1 MDNVNKILLILVL
14 IASTLFVG
22 CVESGGEVVVVQ
34 DRSEWSFDLLK
45 GVVYDVDLWV
55 KNEAD
60 VSKSA
65 RVTVELLV
73 QNTGEVRDSQTQ
85 TVNLESGETKQLTFT
100 LDGEDG
106 IEYEYSYYVN
116 EL

>member
-1 MDNVNKILLILVL
+1 MKNENKILLILAL
-14 IASTLFVG
+14 IASSLFIG
-22 CVESGGEVVVVQ
+22 CVDSVGEVVVVQ
-34 DRSEWSFDLLK
+34 DRSEMSLDLLK

-65 RVTVELLV
+65 RVTVELLA
-73 QNTGEVRDSQTQ
+73 QNTGEERDSQTK
-85 TVNLESGETKQLTFT
+85 TINLKPGETKQLTFT
-100 LDGEDG
+100 LDGENG
-106 IEYEYSYYVN
+106 IEYEYSYFVD